1 MIFNLGLRP
10 STVQICVYIY
20 AFKEAVLKYLSL
32 NSNVYSCFLDASKAF
47 DRVNHY
53 VLFDE
58 LLKRGVPL
66 YVVSILICWYTSQTM
81 YVRWNNVIS
90 SGFGVSNGVRRGRG
104 GEGILSP
111 YLFCV
116 YMDDLSIKL
125 NDIKIGCTI
134 GTTLINHLMYAD
146 DLVLLSPSAMGLS
159 LLLSVCSAYGIEHD
173 IKYNSA
179 KSNVVIF
186 RCNKMKDIRIP
197 NFVLNNIL
205 LTRVTK
211 YKYIGHCI
219 SDDLSDDDDMARQ
232 YRQIYAQ
239 GNVLLRTFF
248 MCIESVKIT
257 LFRS

>member
-1 MIFNLGLRP
+1 M
-10 STVQICVYIY
+10 
-20 AFKEAVLKYLSL
+20 LKYCSL
-32 NSNVYSCFLDASKAF
+32 NSNVYSCFLDASTF

-53 VLFDE
+53 VLFDK

-66 YVVSILICWYTSQTM
+66 YVVRILIFWYTSQTM

-90 SGFGVSNGVRRGRG
+90 SGFGVSNGVRQG
-104 GEGILSP
+104 GILSP
-111 YLFCV
+111 YIFCV

-125 NDIKIGCTI
+125 NYIKVGCTI

-146 DLVLLSPSAMGLS
+146 DLVLLSPSTIGLS

-179 KSNVVIF
+179 KSNVLIF

-197 NFVLNNIL
+197 NFELNNVL

-219 SDDLSDDDDMARQ
+219 SDDLRDDDDMARQ
-232 YRQIYAQ
+232 YRQIYVQA
-239 GNVLLRTFF
+239 NALLRQFF
-248 MCIESVKIT
+248 MSTESVT
-257 LFRS
+257 